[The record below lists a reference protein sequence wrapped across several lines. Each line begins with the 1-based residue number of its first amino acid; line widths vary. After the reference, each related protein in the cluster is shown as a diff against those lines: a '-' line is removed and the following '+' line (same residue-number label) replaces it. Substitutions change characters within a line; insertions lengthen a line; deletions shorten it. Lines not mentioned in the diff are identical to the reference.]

1 MNDAEANSGGDSG
14 PPSGDA
20 ESSGNESSLA
30 GSEQEENNSDEEA
43 CSEEQAEQ
51 VHQLGAGHKR
61 SMREL
66 RPKKFVFKS
75 GYLAK
80 KRDQLQRKK
89 QAVATETVADQA
101 NEAVDT
107 AGPAAADEKKAAEGE
122 AAPVRSASP
131 ERCPAA
137 TLLKRNLALP
147 KRSNRE
153 RTEIHGRIQQILNS
167 VSYDTLL
174 VMEEIIDEQGMR
186 ELLRPTE
193 VGPAAPAR
201 AMT

>member
-1 MNDAEANSGGDSG
+1 MNDAEENSGGSAGPRSG
-14 PPSGDA
+14 GR

-80 KRDQLQRKK
+80 KRDQLQKKK
-89 QAVATETVADQA
+89 QAATAETATSQATE
-101 NEAVDT
+101 AVEPT
-107 AGPAAADEKKAAEGE
+107 GPEVADEKKPRDGE
-122 AAPVRSASP
+122 AASPLWLASID
-131 ERCPAA
+131 RTAA
-137 TLLKRNLALP
+137 EDVLKRNLALP

-153 RTEIHGRIQQILNS
+153 RTEIHGRI
-167 VSYDTLL
+167 
-174 VMEEIIDEQGMR
+174 
-186 ELLRPTE
+186 
-193 VGPAAPAR
+193 
-201 AMT
+201 